1 MHRSCIVCVLVVD
14 FDVEEI
20 MEEFT
25 MEDINVLDFARKI
38 SMITIDTPL
47 SIEFDN
53 KYGQKKDKWWTSQR
67 EHMVAWCLH
76 YPTKGVER
84 YNHKPSDSAR
94 EVYNRFGRPETLLWL
109 IEALGEDKNRVCD
122 IINKIEDISNPK
134 TACSIIRKEISFD
147 RVLQLLSN
155 ID

>member
-1 MHRSCIVCVLVVD
+1 M
-14 FDVEEI
+14 
-20 MEEFT
+20 
-25 MEDINVLDFARKI
+25 
-38 SMITIDTPL
+38 
-47 SIEFDN
+47 
-53 KYGQKKDKWWTSQR
+53 
-67 EHMVAWCLH
+67 
-76 YPTKGVER
+76 
-84 YNHKPSDSAR
+84 
-94 EVYNRFGRPETLLWL
+94 YNRFGRPETLLWL